1 MFRAA
6 CVLGVFAALITSASP
21 AWGYGPFNH
30 LCVVD
35 RNWEAV
41 YKQIRAVGQLNE
53 VEAMDAV
60 FAGAIAD
67 DLGYYYFLNP
77 DLKHLTNQTHYIRT
91 GEWVDFLLRS
101 ARSPQNSNS
110 ALDYAFALGVLSH
123 YAIDRMGHYY
133 GTNAVAVSL
142 AHQQMLFGL
151 RMTYERDPGVHTKV
165 EAGFDVVSL
174 SQTCP
179 ADKLSDRFYAFLRE
193 PGWPDGEQVFGFVVR
208 ALRQFYGDS
217 AGLKASDLVQALIVS
232 RLYIG
237 RLMRKEGSP
246 YASRHIASNIFD
258 TPALKA
264 GGHYAKQT
272 PEQIAEEEEW
282 IDHQI
287 GLAMGFKD
295 QAKNTDYPSIFE
307 NSFERAQ
314 NLLLGLLQSAEG
326 LRGRQDDEIK
336 RGLKIEMDGETFKNI
351 NLDANQ
357 LSMSGRYDL
366 ADCTAEHLL
375 ANSNRRVSYP
385 ATTGGLAQYFSDG
398 ELARATMN
406 SPPAS
411 DGAALQKQL
420 KKIADVL
427 SEEHQAT
434 ENALALE
441 ASWKTVKFI
450 HQDFPATGGCP
461 EKPGAIPFGT
471 GKNICVG
478 PTVVYWQGKVRALS
492 LLFAASAASGLTSA
506 QSPSAQKAA
515 MRRELGER
523 KEAVESYRLCDQD
536 KNEGYLGVGL
546 CKDGTP
552 NLKAVLPAE
561 ACVNRD

>member
-6 CVLGVFAALITSASP
+6 CVLGVFAALITLASP

-35 RNWEAV
+35 RNWDAV

-91 GEWVDFLLRS
+91 GAWVDFLLRS
-101 ARSPQNSNS
+101 ARSPRNSNS

-258 TPALKA
+258 TASLKE
-264 GGHYAKQT
+264 GGFYTERT

-287 GLAMGFKD
+287 GLAMQFKD
-295 QAKNTDYPSIFE
+295 QAKNTDYPSIFS
-307 NSFERAQ
+307 NSFEKAQ
-314 NLLLGLLQSAEG
+314 ALLLSLLQSAEG
-326 LRGRQDDEIK
+326 LRGRQDDEVK
-336 RGLKIEMDGETFKNI
+336 RGQTIDWDGETFKNI
-351 NLDANQ
+351 NLDADQ
-357 LSMSGRYDL
+357 VSMSGRYDL

-375 ANSNRRVSYP
+375 ANSNPKVSYP
-385 ATTGGLAQYFSDG
+385 AKTGALAQFFADG
-398 ELARATMN
+398 ESVRATMDAAA
-406 SPPAS
+406 AS
-411 DGAALQKQL
+411 DDASLQKEL

-427 SEEHQAT
+427 SQEHQST
-434 ENALALE
+434 ENELTPD
-441 ASWKTVKFI
+441 ASWKTVKFV
-450 HQDFPATGGCP
+450 HQDFAATGGCP
-461 EKPGAIPFGT
+461 ENSGTIPFGT
-471 GKNICVG
+471 GKKICVG

-506 QSPSAQKAA
+506 QSAPVQKAA
-515 MRRELGER
+515 MSRELVER

-536 KNEGYLGVGL
+536 KNEGYLGAGL

-561 ACVNRD
+561 ACVNQD

>member
-6 CVLGVFAALITSASP
+6 CVLGVLVALITSASP

-35 RNWEAV
+35 RNWDAI
-41 YKQIRAVGQLNE
+41 YKQIQAVGSLNE
-53 VEAMDAV
+53 LEAMDAV

-67 DLGYYYFLNP
+67 DLGYYPFLNP
-77 DLKHLTNQTHYIRT
+77 DLKHLTNQTHYIFT
-91 GEWVDFLLRS
+91 GELVDFLLRS
-101 ARSPQNSNS
+101 ARSPNNSKS

-142 AHQQMLFGL
+142 AHQQMLFGR

-165 EAGFDVVSL
+165 EAGFDAVSL

-179 ADKLSDRFYAFLRE
+179 ADKLSDRFYEFLRQ
-193 PGWPDGEQVFGFVVR
+193 PGWPDGEQVFGFLIR
-208 ALRQFYGDS
+208 ALHQFYGDS
-217 AGLKASDLVQALIVS
+217 PAWKASDLVRALIVS

-246 YASRHIASNIFD
+246 YASRHVASNIFD
-258 TPALKA
+258 TASLKE
-264 GGHYAKQT
+264 GGFYTERT
-272 PEQIAEEEEW
+272 PEQIAEEEKW
-282 IDHQI
+282 INQQI
-287 GLAMGFKD
+287 GFAMQFKD
-295 QAKNTDYPSIFE
+295 QAKKTDYPSIFCD
-307 NSFERAQ
+307 SFEKAHA
-314 NLLLGLLQSAEG
+314 LLLSLLQSAEG
-326 LRGRQDDEIK
+326 LRGRQDDEVK
-336 RGLKIEMDGETFKNI
+336 RGQTIHWDGETFKNI
-351 NLDANQ
+351 NLDTDQ
-357 LSMSGRYDL
+357 VSMSGRYDL

-375 ANSNRRVSYP
+375 ANSNPNVSYP
-385 ATTGGLAQYFSDG
+385 ATTGALKQFFAYG
-398 ELARATMN
+398 ESVRATMDAAA
-406 SPPAS
+406 AS
-411 DGAALQKQL
+411 DNAALQKQL

-434 ENALALE
+434 ENALALD
-441 ASWKTVKFI
+441 ASRKTVEFI
-450 HQDFPATGGCP
+450 HHGFPASGACP
-461 EKPGAIPFGT
+461 GNSNAIPFGT

-478 PTVVYWQGKVRALS
+478 PNVVYWQGKVRALS

-506 QSPSAQKAA
+506 QSASAQKAA
-515 MRRELGER
+515 MSRELVER

-536 KNEGYLGVGL
+536 KNEGYLGAGL

-552 NLKAVLPAE
+552 SLKAVLPAE